1 MRLRSLLVI
10 GLVVVSTTLLAQRRQ
25 RAPDAL
31 PNTPYDGKF
40 TFVRIKYNPGGM
52 GGDGG
57 FGYGDPRWNHDYPRA
72 EGHFGKILSEL
83 SLVPTYLGGGNVL
96 TFDDP
101 ELFKYPIAYL
111 TEPGFWSV
119 NSKET
124 EGMRAWLAKGG
135 FLIVDDFVGNQWY
148 NFETQLKTVLPDAR
162 LVKLDV
168 THPVFDSFFRIESL
182 DLYHPYFQGAHAEFF
197 GVFEDND
204 PNNRLMII
212 VNYNNDIAEYWEW
225 SDTDFAPIELTNEAY
240 KLGINYVV
248 YAMTH

>member
-1 MRLRSLLVI
+1 MMKRIVAVLILALIATSLV
-10 GLVVVSTTLLAQRRQ
+10 AQRSRNS
-25 RAPDAL
+25 DAL

-40 TFVRIKYNPGGM
+40 TFVRIKYTPAGM

-72 EGHFGKILSEL
+72 EAHFGKILSEL
-83 SLVPTYLGGGNVL
+83 SLVPTFLGGGNVL

-101 ELFKYPIAYL
+101 ELFNYPIAYL

-119 NSKET
+119 NQKET

-148 NFETQLKTVLPDAR
+148 NFEEKLKIVLPDAR
-162 LVKLDV
+162 LVKLDAS
-168 THPVFDSFFRIESL
+168 HPIFDSFFRIASL
-182 DLYHPYFQGAHAEFF
+182 DFYHPYFQGAHSEFF

-204 PNNRLMII
+204 PAKRLMII
-212 VNYNNDIAEYWEW
+212 VNYNNDVAEYWEW

-240 KLGINYVV
+240 KLGINYVL

>member
-1 MRLRSLLVI
+1 MRLRSLLAL
-10 GLVVVSTTLLAQRRQ
+10 GMVVAATTLMAQRRQ

-40 TFVRIKYNPGGM
+40 TFVRIKYTLASM
-52 GGDGG
+52 SGDGG

-83 SLVPTYLGGGNVL
+83 SLIPTYLGGGNVL

-101 ELFKYPIAYL
+101 DLFNYPIAYL

-119 NSKET
+119 NQKET

-148 NFETQLKTVLPDAR
+148 NFETQLKFLRKAATR
-162 LVKLDV
+162 
-168 THPVFDSFFRIESL
+168 FSSE
-182 DLYHPYFQGAHAEFF
+182 G
-197 GVFEDND
+197 
-204 PNNRLMII
+204 
-212 VNYNNDIAEYWEW
+212 
-225 SDTDFAPIELTNEAY
+225 
-240 KLGINYVV
+240 
-248 YAMTH
+248 

>member
-1 MRLRSLLVI
+1 MRRI
-10 GLVVVSTTLLAQRRQ
+10 VVVLALAVIATSLVAQRRS
-25 RAPDAL
+25 RNADAL

-72 EGHFGKILSEL
+72 EAHFGKILSEL
-83 SLVPTYLGGGNVL
+83 SLVPTFQGGGNVL

-101 ELFKYPIAYL
+101 ELFNYPIAYL

-119 NSKET
+119 NQKET

-148 NFETQLKTVLPDAR
+148 NFEEKLKIVLPDAR
-162 LVKLDV
+162 LVHLDAS
-168 THPVFDSFFRIESL
+168 HPIFDSFFRIASL
-182 DLYHPYFQGAHAEFF
+182 DFYHPYFQGAHSEFF

-204 PNNRLMII
+204 PAKRLMII
-212 VNYNNDIAEYWEW
+212 VNYNNDVAEYWEW

-240 KLGINYVV
+240 KLGINYVL